1 MGIGDSFH
9 RAWGRLFGSSR
20 TCSAGSS
27 NRAGSTEVARQRVGH
42 EMGRRGHGQ
51 GTGTNGKAYDA
62 PDPSL
67 GRNPED
73 TTVWP
78 SDSPRNRF

>member
-1 MGIGDSFH
+1 MGIGDSFR
-9 RAWGRLFGSSR
+9 RAWERLFGSSR

-27 NRAGSTEVARQRVGH
+27 HRAGSTEVARQRVGH
-42 EMGRRGHGQ
+42 EMGRRGNGI
-51 GTGTNGKAYDA
+51 GTNDKAYDA

-67 GRNPED
+67 GRNPEE